1 MYPPTTTKLTFL
13 CFDLEQMSGHFAQPT
28 WGYSLYLDNRVLDNS
43 SFLLIVQN
51 FVSPNGMVCLIVKL
65 FWLIIKDILD

>member
-1 MYPPTTTKLTFL
+1 
-13 CFDLEQMSGHFAQPT
+13 MSGHFAQPT